1 MLSKIPD
8 MISLDEFFWN
18 ERKENE
24 LIYISSDDIVSVNF
38 DREKIGRD
46 EVLLY
51 FFSELLKYCTYQ
63 KLGVTLTG

>member
-1 MLSKIPD
+1 M
-8 MISLDEFFWN
+8 MSLDEFFWN

-38 DREKIGRD
+38 DREKIVRD

>member
-1 MLSKIPD
+1 